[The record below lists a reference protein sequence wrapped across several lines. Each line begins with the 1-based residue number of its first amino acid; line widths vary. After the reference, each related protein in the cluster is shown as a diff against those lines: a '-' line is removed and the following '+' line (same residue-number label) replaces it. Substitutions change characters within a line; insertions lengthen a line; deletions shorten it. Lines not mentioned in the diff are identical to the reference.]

1 MTAGTLTRRG
11 RHHRDGGLVEPPG
24 KDHQASCAWRPRP
37 PLAIAL
43 SVSATFF
50 VVAQA
55 WLEIS
60 YPVLAAFGWCTIIY
74 AGYLLI
80 TAPMNVACRGFDLSA
95 HAERVRNWK
104 PPCYPDVDIYLP
116 ICGEPPAVLSDT
128 WAGVSE
134 LVDAYPGCAR
144 AVVLDDGPSGEACEL
159 SASYGFR
166 YLRRPDRRQSG
177 KPGNLNFAFSRTASP
192 LLVVFDADCRPEPD
206 FLAQTLPYFDDPA
219 VGIVQT
225 PWVTR
230 LSPRPGWAERAAV
243 PITEQFGRVT
253 QVCADRF
260 SAAQCVGSSVVYR
273 RAALAATGGFTIVA
287 GGEDAHAVVDA
298 RRNGYRLK
306 YLPLPLAAS
315 IRPQSLQAFARRQ
328 YRYCRGAMLLACSS
342 GLWEVPMPALARLP
356 YLSGWLRNLVTGLC
370 ALVLPLLPV
379 VVLAWLP
386 GDVRA
391 GSAVLLGPLLLA
403 GLVLW
408 PLWCGRLVSPRS
420 WPMWLACG
428 WAQVLVVWDFARGRI
443 SRPPVEAAPRI
454 CRGAA
459 AWNGGVGL
467 AWVALAGWRL
477 SQTGSWPFA
486 VAITLGLL
494 YLGLVARLSRPDGAA
509 KGGAA
514 C

>member
-11 RHHRDGGLVEPPG
+11 RHHRGGGLVVPPG
-24 KDHQASCAWRPRP
+24 KDRHASFAWRPRP

-43 SVSATFF
+43 SVSASVIVITQ
-50 VVAQA
+50 V

-60 YPVLAAFGWCTIIY
+60 HPELAIFAWCTLIY
-74 AGYLLI
+74 IGYLAI
-80 TAPMNVACRGFDLSA
+80 TVPMNLTCRGFDAAA
-95 HAERVRNWK
+95 HTERVRDWK
-104 PPCYPDVDIYLP
+104 PPCYPDVDICLP
-116 ICGEPPAVLSDT
+116 ICGEPLAVLSNT

-134 LVDAYPGCAR
+134 LVEAYPGCAR
-144 AVVLDDGPSGEACEL
+144 AVVLDDGPSDEAREV

-166 YLRRPDRRQSG
+166 YLRRPDRRQFG

-192 LLVVFDADCRPEPD
+192 LLVVFDAGCRPQPD
-206 FLAQTLPYFDDPA
+206 FLAQSLPYFDDPA

-225 PWVTR
+225 AWVMR
-230 LSPRPGWAERAAV
+230 MSPRPAWAERAVV
-243 PITEQFGRVT
+243 PIMERFGRVA

-273 RAALAATGGFTIVA
+273 RAALAGTGGFSIVA
-287 GGEDAHAVVDA
+287 GAEDAYAAVDA

-315 IRPQSLQAFARRQ
+315 IRPESLEAFVARQ
-328 YRYCRGAMLLACSS
+328 YSYCRGAMSVACSR
-342 GLWEVPMPALARLP
+342 GLREVPMPALARLP
-356 YLSGWLRNLVTGLC
+356 YLAGWLRNLVTSLS

-391 GSAVLLGPLLLA
+391 GDAVLLVPPLLA

-408 PLWCGRLVSPRS
+408 PLWSRQPVNPRS
-420 WPMWLACG
+420 WPMLLACG
-428 WAQVLVVWDFARGRI
+428 WAQALVVWDFARGRR
-443 SRPPVEAAPRI
+443 SRPPAEAAPRV
-454 CRGAA
+454 CSGVR

-467 AWVALAGWRL
+467 AWVVLAGWRL
-477 SQTGSWPFA
+477 SQAGSWPFA
-486 VAITLGLL
+486 AAITLALL
-494 YLGLVARLSRPDGAA
+494 YLGLVTRLTVPDGAA
-509 KGGAA
+509 